1 MSGPDPQAL
10 LQWAEAGQW
19 FAKADEDIC
28 MAEMA
33 LGREPPLIDPAAFH
47 CQQAG
52 EKIIKGLLVAA
63 ALKVPHTHDLDALAR
78 LATPSYPDLAAMME
92 EVAPASVWLARTRYP
107 DLTEGDGTAK
117 SEVADMLVSIKAFR
131 QTAAARSPVPWASE

>member
-1 MSGPDPQAL
+1 MSGPDPQTL
-10 LQWAEAGQW
+10 RQWAEAGQW

-47 CQQAG
+47 CQQTG

-63 ALKVPHTHDLDALAR
+63 AIKVPRTHDLDALAA
-78 LATPSYPDLAAMME
+78 LATPSYPDLAAMMDDI
-92 EVAPASVWLARTRYP
+92 APASVWLARTRYP
-107 DLTEGDGTAK
+107 DLTEGDGTARN
-117 SEVADMLVSIKAFR
+117 EVADMLAAIKAFR
-131 QTAAARSPVPWASE
+131 QAAAACSPVR

>member
-1 MSGPDPQAL
+1 
-10 LQWAEAGQW
+10 
-19 FAKADEDIC
+19 

-33 LGREPPLIDPAAFH
+33 LGREPPLIDPAAFR

-63 ALKVPHTHDLDALAR
+63 AIKAPRIHDLEALAA
-78 LATPSYPDLAAMME
+78 LAAPSYPDLALMME
-92 EVAPASVWLARTRYP
+92 DIAPASVWLARTRYP

-117 SEVADMLVSIKAFR
+117 SEVTDMLASIRAFR
-131 QTAAARSPVPWASE
+131 RAAAARSPIP

>member
-1 MSGPDPQAL
+1 MSDPDQQTL
-10 LQWAEAGQW
+10 RQWTEASQW

-63 ALKVPHTHDLDALAR
+63 AIKVPRTHDLDALAA
-78 LATPSYPDLAAMME
+78 LATPSYPKLTAMMDDI
-92 EVAPASVWLARTRYP
+92 APASVWLARTRYP

-117 SEVADMLVSIKAFR
+117 SEVADMLAAIKAFR
-131 QTAAARSPVPWASE
+131 QAAGACSPVL